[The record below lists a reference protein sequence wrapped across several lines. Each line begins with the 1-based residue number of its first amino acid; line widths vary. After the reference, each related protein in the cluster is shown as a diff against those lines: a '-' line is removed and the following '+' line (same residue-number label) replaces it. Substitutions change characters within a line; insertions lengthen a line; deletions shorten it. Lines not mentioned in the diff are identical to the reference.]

1 MTTNNTTTTTTTTT
15 TTAQIVA
22 RLSVGDGATI
32 DATTGEDITTGYA
45 VATNVQLRLPEWVI
59 PEFLPTVESFIVTA
73 RDRYPVL
80 GSWAARGF
88 REYAV
93 TSVFEDREVA
103 LCMARLMGEEAIFDL
118 ANCEEIAV
126 N

>member
-15 TTAQIVA
+15 TAELIA
-22 RLSVGDGATI
+22 RLSGGDGATI

-45 VATNVQLRLPEWVI
+45 VATNIQLRLPEWVI
-59 PEFLPTVESFIVTA
+59 PEFVHALEDFIAAA
-73 RDRYPVL
+73 RNRYPVL
-80 GSWAARGF
+80 RSWAARGF
-88 REYAV
+88 REFAV

-118 ANCEEIAV
+118 ANCVDIQV
-126 N
+126 R

>member
-1 MTTNNTTTTTTTTT
+1 MLDTT
-15 TTAQIVA
+15 QIIA
-22 RLSVGDGATI
+22 HLSAGDGATI

-45 VATNVQLRLPEWVI
+45 VATNVQLRVPEWAI
-59 PEFLPTVESFIVTA
+59 PEFLHVIEGFIATA

-88 REYAV
+88 REFAV
-93 TSVFEDREVA
+93 TNVFDDRDVA
-103 LCMARLMGEEAIFDL
+103 LAMARLMGEEAIFDL
-118 ANCEEIAV
+118 AKCEEIAV

>member
-1 MTTNNTTTTTTTTT
+1 MTTNTHA
-15 TTAQIVA
+15 TTAELIA

-32 DATTGEDITTGYA
+32 DAITGVDITTGYA
-45 VATNVQLRLPEWVI
+45 VATNVQLRVPEWAI
-59 PEFLPTVESFIVTA
+59 PEFGHVLEGFIAAA

-88 REYAV
+88 REFAV

>member
-1 MTTNNTTTTTTTTT
+1 MTTNTPA
-15 TTAQIVA
+15 TTAELIA

-59 PEFLPTVESFIVTA
+59 PEFLPTVESFIATA

-103 LCMARLMGEEAIFDL
+103 VCMARLMGEEAVFDL
-118 ANCEEIAV
+118 AKCVEIAV
-126 N
+126 R